1 MVATGPVFISYSR
14 KDYYF
19 AESLVFHL
27 ASASVPVW
35 LDAKDL
41 EPGADWQE
49 QLETAL
55 DNASCVLV
63 VISGDSAVRP
73 AVHME
78 WERALAK
85 GKRIIVVMFRKTKIP
100 AELASCELVDF
111 RSSFGKA
118 LPLLIRKLSGEA
130 TDAPPLRSWVP
141 VPPWILAIT
150 LTLLIPMLCYF
161 SLADWSSSDT
171 SSPVLKIVVWSL
183 MPLFVGGFFWFL
195 CLSFLR
201 RRMGMTHL
209 AVSFAFPAIW
219 CIYPTVRYLLAGPA
233 DIAGTWLAVLQKNPG
248 PMEIGSVVTL
258 AGIAIVV
265 LVRPDDLLRW
275 TPTGKAWGFYR
286 EGCLARFAG
295 VDRSSALHQV
305 KRYTLLYDAVDEPAA
320 NRFGR
325 ELTALGAT
333 EATEDATSVLLIT
346 SRTHTD
352 WLTEHSERL
361 GSKVLVVVGTRIGL
375 PEELDWLWRREWI
388 DFRHWDVRRLDRKLG
403 LLRVPEAVTGVRYP
417 TVVRVVHHLLCAL
430 AAACFCLLPLAD
442 PETFKQG
449 HDSND
454 LTPAQNWEMVFVV
467 AICVWCIVLA
477 QKLLN
482 RTLSQPVFEKGWLA
496 GFAGSCVFAIWALPR
511 GLHHGQAV
519 WQVLAFAAFLL
530 GFAITMLAK
539 RKEVAF
545 WFPAIGQSR
554 LGTAARLKAGK
565 QRQTLLWVTLY
576 LFVFWYL
583 AGMYRD

>member
-1 MVATGPVFISYSR
+1 VFISYSR

-19 AESLVFHL
+19 AESLAFHL
-27 ASASVPVW
+27 ERDSVRVW

-85 GKRIIVVMFRKTKIP
+85 GKRIVVVMFRKTKMP
-100 AELASCELVDF
+100 AALAHCELVDF
-111 RSSFGKA
+111 RSSFGSA
-118 LPLLIRKLSGEA
+118 LQLLIQKLSGGA
-130 TDAPPLRSWVP
+130 TDAPPVRSSLP

-150 LTLLIPMLCYF
+150 LTLLIPLLCYF
-161 SLADWSSSDT
+161 SLADWSSSDA
-171 SSPVLKIVVWSL
+171 SSQVFKIVVWSL

-195 CLSFLR
+195 CFSFLR

-219 CIYPTVRYLLAGPA
+219 CIYPLVRYWLAGPA
-233 DIAGTWLAVLQKNPG
+233 NIAGTWLAVLQRNPF
-248 PMEIGSVVTL
+248 PMEVGSVVTL
-258 AGIAIVV
+258 AGIGIVL

-286 EGCLARFAG
+286 EGCLAKFAG
-295 VDRSSALHQV
+295 VDRPSALRHV
-305 KRYTLLYDAVDEPAA
+305 KRYSLLYDAVDEPAA
-320 NRFGR
+320 KRLGQ
-325 ELTALGAT
+325 ELDALGAS
-333 EATEDATSVLLIT
+333 ECIEDATSVLLLT

-352 WLTEHSERL
+352 WLAQQMERL
-361 GSKVLVVVGTRIGL
+361 RSKVLVVVGTRIGL
-375 PEELDWLWRREWI
+375 PEQLDWLWRREWI
-388 DFRHWDVRRLDRKLG
+388 DFRHWDLQRLDRKRG
-403 LLRVPEAVTGVRYP
+403 LLQVPEAVTGVRYP
-417 TVVRVVHHLLCAL
+417 TAIRVAHHLLCAL
-430 AAACFCLLPLAD
+430 AAASFCMLPLAD

-454 LTPAQNWEMVFVV
+454 LTPTQNWEMVFVM
-467 AICVWCIVLA
+467 AICAWCIVFA

-482 RTLSQPVFEKGWLA
+482 RTVSEPTFKKAWGIGLA
-496 GFAGSCVFAIWALPR
+496 ASCLFAIWVLPVA
-511 GLHHGQAV
+511 LHHGQAV
-519 WQVLAFAAFLL
+519 WQVLGFAVFLL
-530 GFAITMLAK
+530 GFPIMMLAK
-539 RKEVAF
+539 RKEIAF
-545 WFPAIGQSR
+545 WFPTPSLCR
-554 LGTAARLKAGK
+554 LGTAARLKTGP
-565 QRQTLLWVTLY
+565 QRQTLLWVVLY